1 MLVIMV
7 AFAAVAPRAA
17 LACTGGRNL
26 IGYYGVLIAG
36 NSLQSNAGGKYLSGA
51 IRFNGACKLSGVNM
65 NGGINGTFSNTSV
78 SGTYDTNAD
87 GTISIA
93 WNLSDGSATQTYIVG
108 VSASDKEAVGI
119 ETDGSSTATILLE
132 PQRVNT
138 PAYTNASLTGQF
150 AVVCS
155 GLGESKAD
163 LNWVNFDGNGNLSGQ
178 NPFNVN
184 GWIGDAPYTGTYTV
198 SPDGTFQGVLQGNYD
213 AYSFT
218 GVIEDK
224 FLQVQYTYY
233 ESGSGEIVA
242 CSGKK

>member
-1 MLVIMV
+1 MKLSRTLSMLVIMV

-36 NSLQSNAGGKYLSGA
+36 NSLQSNAGGKYLS
-51 IRFNGACKLSGVNM
+51 
-65 NGGINGTFSNTSV
+65 GGINGTFSNTSV